1 MSSEQTDVEAN
12 RCAGGLYIREV
23 GWHGPVKTALRVWPD
38 AVCLA
43 SLGSDIRAFR
53 GHGVPYEQ
61 DRHFRITLVV
71 KRLP

>member
-1 MSSEQTDVEAN
+1 MPSEQTNVEAD
-12 RCAGGLYIREV
+12 RHAGGLYIREV
-23 GWHGPVKTALRVWPD
+23 GWHTPVETALRAWPD

-43 SLGSDIRAFR
+43 SLGSDIRALR
-53 GHGVPYEQ
+53 GHRVPCEQ